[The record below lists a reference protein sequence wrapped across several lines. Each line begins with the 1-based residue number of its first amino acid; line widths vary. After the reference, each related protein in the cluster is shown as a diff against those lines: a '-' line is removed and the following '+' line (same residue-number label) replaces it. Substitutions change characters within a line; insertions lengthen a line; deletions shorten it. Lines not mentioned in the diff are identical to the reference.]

1 MRVIPPCRPK
11 QTKKACMSMKYYKF
25 FPFFYPLL
33 PLTTRLSFIF
43 VACCRHQS
51 GGNNMLVNCLEQ
63 IVLRGVSGN
72 YLGLFFLVVLFIT
85 SWIAVTLRVG
95 VAWQI

>member
-1 MRVIPPCRPK
+1 
-11 QTKKACMSMKYYKF
+11 
-25 FPFFYPLL
+25 
-33 PLTTRLSFIF
+33 
-43 VACCRHQS
+43 
-51 GGNNMLVNCLEQ
+51 MLVNCLEQ